1 MVNIGNDWDDILK
14 DEWEK
19 PYYITLRQFLK
30 KEYSTQRIYPDMHD
44 ILMPLNIPPLKI
56 QRL

>member
-30 KEYSTQRIYPDMHD
+30 KEYSAKNLPRYA
-44 ILMPLNIPPLKI
+44 
-56 QRL
+56 RYF